1 MNFSRKPAATK
12 SDFALHR
19 AGAMVVDVV
28 GVVVAVVVV
37 AVVVVVVVVA
47 LCRDGSRGGDRCSC
61 GCNGGDGG
69 DSGDGGDR

>member
-28 GVVVAVVVV
+28 G
-37 AVVVVVVVVA
+37 
-47 LCRDGSRGGDRCSC
+47 
-61 GCNGGDGG
+61 NGGDGG

>member
-12 SDFALHR
+12 LDFALHR

-47 LCRDGSRGGDRCSC
+47 LLS
-61 GCNGGDGG
+61 
-69 DSGDGGDR
+69 